1 MSRMLPGIKPTDKL
15 VEVALV
21 AIVCIRGG
29 KLYHEHIYV
38 STSLIIDDQFP

>member
-1 MSRMLPGIKPTDKL
+1 MLPDVQPTEKF

-38 STSLIIDDQFP
+38 RAHIA